1 MGAKKKIKIQTEKEN
16 AENKNKPLPENESA
30 KEDPIQPD
38 DPMAELESKLESAEK
53 ELQETHDRFL
63 RASAEFENYKKR
75 SARDM
80 ADFRKFA
87 NETLIKEMLS
97 VVDNLERALDSTSKD
112 QPENKSVT
120 EGVQMT
126 LAEILKI
133 FEKFQV
139 KQIESLGKTF
149 DPGFHQAVMQEE
161 TDNHPDKTVLKEL
174 QKGYLMHDKLVRPA
188 MVVVPKKKSTTVSQE
203 NNEVESAKGDNDLI
217 SD

>member
-16 AENKNKPLPENESA
+16 SEIKNKSLPENESA

-38 DPMAELESKLESAEK
+38 GPMAALEAKLESADK
-53 ELQETHDRFL
+53 ELQETHDRLL
-63 RASAEFENYKKR
+63 RVSAEFENYKKR

-80 ADFRKFA
+80 SDFRKFA
-87 NETLIKEMLS
+87 NEALIKEMLS
-97 VVDNLERALDSTSKD
+97 VVDNLERALDSTSQD
-112 QPENKSVT
+112 QPENKSVA

-126 LAEILKI
+126 LSEILKI

-161 TDNHPDKTVLKEL
+161 NDNHPDKTNLKEL

-188 MVVVPKKKSTTVSQE
+188 MVVVSKKKPTTANQ
-203 NNEVESAKGDNDLI
+203 NNSEVIDAKAN
-217 SD
+217 SDKDSE

>member
-97 VVDNLERALDSTSKD
+97 VVDNLERALDSTSLD
-112 QPENKSVT
+112 QPEDKSVA

-126 LAEILKI
+126 LTEILKI
-133 FEKFQV
+133 FEKLQV
-139 KQIESLGKTF
+139 KPIESLGKTF
-149 DPGFHQAVMQEE
+149 DPGFHQAVMVEE
-161 TDNHPDKTVLKEL
+161 TDIHPDNTVLKEL
-174 QKGYLMHDKLVRPA
+174 HRGYLMHDKLIRPA
-188 MVVVPKKKSTTVSQE
+188 MVVVSKNKPATVDQE
-203 NNEVESAKGDNDLI
+203 NSEAENAEAKNDMD
-217 SD
+217 SE